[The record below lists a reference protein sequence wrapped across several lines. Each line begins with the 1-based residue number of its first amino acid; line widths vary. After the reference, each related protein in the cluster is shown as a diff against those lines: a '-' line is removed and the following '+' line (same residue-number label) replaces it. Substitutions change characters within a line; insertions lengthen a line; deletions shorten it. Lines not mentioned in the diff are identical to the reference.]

1 MLECCPEM
9 ERKSATNRN
18 PVAFH
23 LSLLALATC
32 RPPDDNPSVAIPAP
46 RQDAC
51 PTVFVDLGGIG
62 CGPRGPQV
70 KVQNPCISDQEVLSA
85 TTKTSWT
92 NPGITGLDSSQPS
105 TQQDRARLIFTAASD
120 FCVDEH
126 MILKTTY
133 ATSVRGSITTGEL
146 VMLLG
151 PSKATLIA
159 LDSAGVDFNPGP
171 VDGLGTVQCSHSGSS
186 QVCGGLLSPNSSVAL
201 LAAGNWSVNQ
211 GCGAQVTPDG
221 LNFSGALGLPRI
233 NCVAS
238 GKASVRV
245 LRSSYDAAIWYS
257 VDGQAPVNLMEDSFQ
272 IPGGSQLKLEAE
284 VGGQPISWSCT
295 GNAGSRFLADEETLT
310 IESVRSDLTCTVG
323 TACEAPTVTLEAT
336 AEDGSPLVDLDVAT
350 PAVIDLEPTTSV
362 LFKVSGAGLDPT
374 SRATLL
380 VNGGPIDEFVGETT
394 VAMQEI
400 LSSDAAYDLQAE
412 VQACGAAV
420 RSPAIQLRRM

>member
-1 MLECCPEM
+1 M

-32 RPPDDNPSVAIPAP
+32 RPPDDNLSVAIPAP

-62 CGPRGPQV
+62 CGARVPQV
-70 KVQNPCISDQEVLSA
+70 KVQNPCIGDQEVVSA

-92 NPGITGLDSSQPS
+92 NPGIAGLNKSQPR

-126 MILKTTY
+126 MILTTTY
-133 ATSVRGSITTGEL
+133 STLVRGSTTTGEL
-146 VMLLG
+146 VILLG
-151 PSKATLIA
+151 PSTGTLIA
-159 LDSAGVDFNPGP
+159 LDSAGIDFNPEP
-171 VDGLGTVQCSHSGSS
+171 VDGLGTVQCAHSGST
-186 QVCGGLLSPNSSVAL
+186 QVCGGLLSPDSSVAL

-211 GCGAQVTPDG
+211 GCGAQVTPGG

-245 LRSSYDAAIWYS
+245 VRSSYDAPIWYS
-257 VDGQAPVNLMEDSFQ
+257 VDGQAPVNLVEDTFQ
-272 IPGGSQLKLEAE
+272 IPGGSQLRLEAE
-284 VGGQPISWSCT
+284 VGSQPVSWSCT
-295 GNAGSRFLADEETLT
+295 GNAGSRLLADEETLT
-310 IESVRSDLTCTVG
+310 IGSVRSDLTCTVG

-336 AEDGSPLVDLDVAT
+336 AEDGSPLVDLDT
-350 PAVIDLEPTTSV
+350 TTTNVIDLDPTTSV
-362 LFKVSGAGLDPT
+362 LFKVSGVGLEPT
-374 SRATLL
+374 SMATLL
-380 VNGGPIDEFVGETT
+380 VNGDAIDEFMGETT
-394 VAMQEI
+394 VVMQEI